1 MATAG
6 SVLLAVDSVTVRF
19 GGLVALDRVSLEVQ
33 EGEILGII
41 GPNGAGKTT
50 LFNTITGDIKPYS
63 GRVLLQG
70 ENITGLSPH
79 VICRKG
85 IARSFQLTLLFP
97 ELTVMECVWVGVNSV
112 HRLPWNPV
120 ALADKDLRL
129 KEEVGS
135 ILSLVGLWEKRDQKA
150 GTLSYGDQKIL
161 EIAMAISIRP
171 KILLLDE
178 PTQGVD
184 PGETQK
190 VVEVIRKLSEKMTI
204 VVIEHNMD
212 VVLELCRRII
222 VLNEGRKLADG
233 SPKEIRENGDV
244 QKVYIGEEL

>member
-1 MATAG
+1 MVTAG

-85 IARSFQLTLLFP
+85 IARTFQLTLLFP

-120 ALADKDLRL
+120 VLADKDLRL

>member
-1 MATAG
+1 M
-6 SVLLAVDSVTVRF
+6 
-19 GGLVALDRVSLEVQ
+19 ALDRVSLEVQ

-50 LFNTITGDIKPYS
+50 LFNVITGDIKPYS

>member
-1 MATAG
+1 MVTAG

-50 LFNTITGDIKPYS
+50 LFNAITGDIKPYS

-70 ENITGLSPH
+70 ENITGLGPH

-85 IARSFQLTLLFP
+85 IARTFQLTLLFP

-212 VVLELCRRII
+212 VVLELCKRII

>member
-1 MATAG
+1 MVTAG

-85 IARSFQLTLLFP
+85 IARTFQLTLLFP

-129 KEEVGS
+129 KEEVES